1 MINLRFFQFYLF
13 IINYL
18 LISLQFHFCDI
29 FVSCKAFRIDSWFA
43 WFLPLSRGIC
53 LDSSQIVEHWP
64 LRLACIPQWA
74 PNNSEYFIRGLAW
87 SFACIFRLEGEP
99 AEERNLFFFFL
110 PHRLNQQ
117 EWLQLMAFVLF
128 SSPLHPISE
137 FPWNASFFSK
147 YHSLRRT
154 FGMIH
159 GREGKWTKWTLTLV
173 AYSILR
179 TETKRNEKG
188 VV

>member
-13 IINYL
+13 IINYF
-18 LISLQFHFCDI
+18 LISLQFHFCDA

-99 AEERNLFFFFL
+99 AEERNLFFFFY
-110 PHRLNQQ
+110 HIVSTNKSDFNWWR
-117 EWLQLMAFVLF
+117 LF
-128 SSPLHPISE
+128 SFLHRYILSLSSPETLLSFRSTIPYAGLLAWFTDEKASE
-137 FPWNASFFSK
+137 LN
-147 YHSLRRT
+147 
-154 FGMIH
+154 
-159 GREGKWTKWTLTLV
+159 GR
-173 AYSILR
+173 SR
-179 TETKRNEKG
+179 S
-188 VV
+188 

>member
-99 AEERNLFFFFL
+99 AEERNLFFFFTTSSQ
-110 PHRLNQQ
+110 PTR
-117 EWLQLMAFVLF
+117 VTSTDGVCSLF
-128 SSPLHPISE
+128 FTTTSYLWVPLKR
-137 FPWNASFFSK
+137 FFLFEVPFLTPDFWHDSRT
-147 YHSLRRT
+147 RRQ
-154 FGMIH
+154 
-159 GREGKWTKWTLTLV
+159 V
-173 AYSILR
+173 
-179 TETKRNEKG
+179 N
-188 VV
+188 